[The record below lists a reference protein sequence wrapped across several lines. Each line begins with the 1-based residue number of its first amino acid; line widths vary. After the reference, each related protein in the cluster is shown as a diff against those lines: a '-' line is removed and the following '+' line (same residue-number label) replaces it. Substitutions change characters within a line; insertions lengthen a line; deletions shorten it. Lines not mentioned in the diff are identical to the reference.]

1 MDANGVLA
9 TLAGEDTV
17 VVGTGTDEIRFVMD
31 EARFQ
36 VGRDISPADDLSF
49 GIQSLS
55 MNVVG
60 DAAFVYVDMT
70 FRGSAESPTTRS

>member
-31 EARFQ
+31 EARFL

-49 GIQSLS
+49 GIQNLR

-70 FRGSAESPTTRS
+70 FGGSPGSATTRS